1 MRTVPY
7 DLKKISNLKH
17 YKKSELQNILEE
29 FLESGADCVKIEGWT
44 QKTAMSCASSLNVAA
59 KRYKLT
65 GARALSRNGE
75 VFLVKASLLK

>member
-29 FLESGADCVKIEGWT
+29 FLESGADCVKVEG
-44 QKTAMSCASSLNVAA
+44 
-59 KRYKLT
+59 
-65 GARALSRNGE
+65 
-75 VFLVKASLLK
+75 